1 MATQDEYKGEGPTP
15 PPPWEPSEHAV
26 SFERFRHPTDNG
38 PETILVSHPT
48 APFVTEFEIPSF
60 DKLEDALRRVEVEG
74 SLREVAFGYLQAL
87 KVFDPLAKDDSSFLP
102 QNWEDAVNPNKAF
115 PGDDFFG
122 WLPIVWPRDGDGKK
136 SNALQA
142 SRVIRRGKRPKE
154 SGAADAITIILVAG
168 ETLPSDTGAI
178 ATNSG
183 FGLQVIM
190 NVVEFEGRL
199 RVSIST
205 MTGYLPYAS
214 YATLIDQPV
223 GAEAPLFQLIGP
235 REDRPE
241 ELLFARMKSAFVR
254 KQLAVAKR
262 ASLDKEA
269 GIAVNRLRFL
279 FRAGGGK
286 GSVLLEIGGIGRRA
300 FSTDQSSTAHGV
312 TARFPVFGNV
322 DGSDSSIELI
332 RNVPLVT
339 NASAPGHARV
349 FREDPV
355 SNREDPFRPVF
366 DGRRPTASEEQL
378 DVFRQ
383 DVQICSGGGASCEL
397 VFPAPP
403 EDPHFRVRNC
413 PDFVSSDPSTPIK
426 TVSLPAGTP
435 PGVREDEQS
444 ALNAFYHF
452 REMFEL
458 MEQKLGID
466 PADYMDQIEG
476 PLNVFY
482 RSGISPGPGKDGDT
496 VNARVKF
503 QGPRKFDGL
512 RTPKFLVGDP
522 LILEVHLALG
532 NHSHRARRV
541 DPANPEP
548 TPAEP
553 LGIAA
558 SQRWMWHEF
567 GHVLIAARLH
577 ALEFLF
583 AHSIGDALAAV
594 YADPFSRLADEE
606 NEEAENHVKKNLRG
620 FTFPWV
626 FLNRRH
632 DRCVLNGWSWSGRLQ
647 RAVTEAPE
655 YNQDNLKGYLS
666 EQILSSTLF
675 RLYRILGGDTRDGD
689 KVPDGDTRET
699 ASLVVL
705 YLVIDALQLFGM
717 GEPGIARD
725 FEEKMFSSDGRIPT
739 PLNLP
744 LRSGTNHGWK
754 AGLTHKAIRWAFE
767 AQGLHP
773 PDDSIHNA
781 PGIPPRVDIYM
792 EDRRPRE
799 EITDH
804 LTVPHGPGGYPPV
817 SLDWDAA
824 KLWMAGQFDRG
835 NLGGI
840 PIKVRNRGRVTAT
853 NLTARFWLGSV
864 AALPGAAGWD
874 RSTSINWFH
883 NAAIVLTS
891 ITVAPDE
898 TLDVTLAEVL
908 TDPSEAGAVGHVL
921 LVEVTCADDRANSD
935 SDAGA
940 MLPNAIPAAG
950 NPPAVPR
957 ELSDLAANDNNLA
970 LWVNW

>member
-1 MATQDEYKGEGPTP
+1 MATQDEYNGEGPLP
-15 PPPWEPSEHAV
+15 PPRWVPSEHAV

-48 APFVTEFEIPSF
+48 APFVAEFEAPSF
-60 DKLEDALRRVEVEG
+60 DKLEDALRGE
-74 SLREVAFGYLQAL
+74 AFSYLQAL
-87 KVFDPLAKDDSSFLP
+87 KAFDPLATDDSSFLP
-102 QNWEDAVNPNKAF
+102 QNWEDAINPNKAF

-122 WLPIVWPRDGDGKK
+122 WLPIAWPTDGDGKK
-136 SNALQA
+136 SNAQQS
-142 SRVIRRGKRPKE
+142 SRAIRRGKRPKE
-154 SGAADAITIILVAG
+154 SGEADTITIILVAG
-168 ETLPSDTGAI
+168 ETLPLDTSDTGAI

-190 NVVEFEGRL
+190 NVVEIEGRL

-205 MTGYLPYAS
+205 MIGYLPYAS
-214 YATLIDQPV
+214 YVTLIDQPI
-223 GAEAPLFQLIGP
+223 GAGAPLFQLIGA
-235 REDRPE
+235 REGRPE
-241 ELLFARMKSAFVR
+241 ELLFTRMKIAFVG
-254 KQLAVAKR
+254 KQLAIARR
-262 ASLDKEA
+262 ANLDKEA

-279 FRAGGGK
+279 FRADEGK

-300 FSTDQSSTAHGV
+300 FSTDQSSTAHGI

-355 SNREDPFRPVF
+355 SKRAGSSRPVF

-397 VFPAPP
+397 VFPTPP
-403 EDPHFRVRNC
+403 DDSYFWVRNC

-426 TVSLPAGTP
+426 MVSLPAGPP

-458 MEQKLGID
+458 MEQKLDID
-466 PADYMDQIEG
+466 PANYMDQIEG
-476 PLNVFY
+476 PLHVFY

-503 QGPRKFDGL
+503 QGPREFDGF
-512 RTPKFLVGDP
+512 RRPIFLDGDP

-541 DPANPEP
+541 DPANSEP

-553 LGIAA
+553 LGIAT

-577 ALEFLF
+577 VLEFLF

-594 YADPFSRLADEE
+594 YADPFSRLADE
-606 NEEAENHVKKNLRG
+606 KNLRG

-655 YNQDNLKGYLS
+655 YQHDNLKGYLS

-675 RLYRILGGDTRDGD
+675 RLYRILGGDTRDGGN
-689 KVPDGDTRET
+689 VPDVDTRET

-705 YLVIDALQLFGM
+705 YLVIDGLEKFG
-717 GEPGIARD
+717 GVEPTKVDA
-725 FEEKMFSSDGRIPT
+725 FEAVMISSDGHIPT

-754 AGLTHKAIRWAFE
+754 AGLTHKVIRWAFE

-773 PDDSIHNA
+773 PPNATIHNA
-781 PGIPPRVDIYM
+781 PGIPPSVDIYM

-804 LTVPHGPGGYPPV
+804 LTVTHGPGGYPPV
-817 SLDWDAA
+817 SIDWNAA
-824 KLWMAGQFDRG
+824 KLWMAGQFDRD

-840 PIKVRNRGRVTAT
+840 PIKIRNRGRETAT
-853 NLTARFWLGSV
+853 NLKARFWLGSV
-864 AALPGAAGWD
+864 ATLPSNAGWD

-883 NAAIVLTS
+883 NAVIALTS
-891 ITVAPDE
+891 TTVAPDE
-898 TLDVTLAEVL
+898 TLDVKLTEVL
-908 TDPSEAGAVGHVL
+908 FDPSEADAQGYVL
-921 LVEVTCADDRANSD
+921 LVEVTSPEDHAN

-940 MLPNAIPAAG
+940 MLPNAIPAAS
-950 NPPAVPR
+950 NPPTVPR

-970 LWVNW
+970 LWVTW